1 MKKQVLRP
9 TYFEKFSC
17 IGPACEDTCCAG
29 WKLSVDKRTFQMYRK
44 VTSGSIAKD
53 LRTNVTRER
62 ANPSDSN
69 YAKIKV
75 DEHMNCSF

>member
-1 MKKQVLRP
+1 MKRINNEETSIAT

-53 LRTNVTRER
+53 LRTNVTKS
-62 ANPSDSN
+62 AQTHQIVTTL
-69 YAKIKV
+69 K
-75 DEHMNCSF
+75 